1 MMRVVFSIILLFCF
15 GSCTNRSHIP
25 DKIIRISQMGDIMW
39 DLIRADLLA
48 HEIIKKDST
57 KNLNTETVKL
67 TEKIFAIHHVD
78 KLQFE
83 KSLQFY
89 AKRPDM
95 MTTIFDT
102 LDARKVRHTF
112 LERQKIKTLQKNALR

>member
-1 MMRVVFSIILLFCF
+1 MMRLACLFILLFCLE
-15 GSCTNRSHIP
+15 SCTNRSHIP
-25 DKIIRISQMGDIMW
+25 DQIIGMPQMGDIMW
-39 DLIRADLLA
+39 DMIRADLLA

-57 KNLNTETVKL
+57 KNLNAETSKL
-67 TEKIFAIHHVD
+67 TEKIFAIHHID

-89 AKRPDM
+89 SKRPDM
-95 MTTIFDT
+95 MNTIFDT

-112 LERQKIKTLQKNALR
+112 LERQKIKALQKNAVR

>member
-1 MMRVVFSIILLFCF
+1 MMRVTCLIILLFCLA
-15 GSCTNRSHIP
+15 SCTNRSHIP
-25 DKIIRISQMGDIMW
+25 DTIIKTSQMGDIMW

-57 KNLNTETVKL
+57 KNINTETTNL

-89 AKRPDM
+89 SKRPDM
-95 MTTIFDT
+95 MNTIFDT
-102 LDARKVRHTF
+102 LDARKARHTL
-112 LERQKIKTLQKNALR
+112 LEKQKIKILQKNAVR